1 MDSDGDFVIVWTA
14 VNQDADG
21 SAGIYGQ
28 RYGADGSHAR
38 LEFQVNTTYESGQ
51 WDAVVA
57 PDANGGFVVSWS
69 SADGGAFAQRF
80 DASGTTLGG
89 DFQVN
94 TTAITTKGAPSIVMS
109 EDGRFVIAWEASG
122 IDSGGNYGVFAQR
135 YSASGA
141 PQNGEFHVN
150 TEVSSHLQSTLVS
163 MDSTGKFVV
172 IWNNDDQDHVNTWDF
187 FGQRYS
193 SDGLLIG
200 GEFQVNTTASSDRVN
215 ASVAMDNQGDF
226 VVVRS
231 GSGIGDSDGI
241 FGKMHD

>member
-1 MDSDGDFVIVWTA
+1 MDSDGDSVIVWTA

-94 TTAITTKGAPSIVMS
+94 TTAITTKGAPSMS
-109 EDGRFVIAWEASG
+109 
-122 IDSGGNYGVFAQR
+122 
-135 YSASGA
+135 
-141 PQNGEFHVN
+141 
-150 TEVSSHLQSTLVS
+150 
-163 MDSTGKFVV
+163 
-172 IWNNDDQDHVNTWDF
+172 
-187 FGQRYS
+187 
-193 SDGLLIG
+193 
-200 GEFQVNTTASSDRVN
+200 
-215 ASVAMDNQGDF
+215 
-226 VVVRS
+226 
-231 GSGIGDSDGI
+231 
-241 FGKMHD
+241 